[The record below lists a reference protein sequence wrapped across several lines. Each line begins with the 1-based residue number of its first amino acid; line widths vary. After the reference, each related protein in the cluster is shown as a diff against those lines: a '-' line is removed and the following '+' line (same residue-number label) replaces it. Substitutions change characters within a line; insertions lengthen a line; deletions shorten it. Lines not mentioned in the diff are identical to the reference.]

1 MKFINPAPL
10 QTYRL
15 LGIQVPYMVIIERFV
30 LGFFLPTFTLLIGV
44 CYIYIVV
51 NVSP

>member
-1 MKFINPAPL
+1 MRRIPVFQEQLVKFINPAPL

-30 LGFFLPTFTLLIGV
+30 LIFFYQLSL
-44 CYIYIVV
+44 C
-51 NVSP
+51 